1 VNINVFI
8 SALEHLGIFV
18 WHFQS
23 TGPMV
28 MVGPNDL

>member
-1 VNINVFI
+1 MNISVFI
-8 SALEHLGIFV
+8 SALKQLDIFV
-18 WHFQS
+18 RHFQS